1 MKWRCVGKGGKAA
14 ERAGAEG
21 RGTQVG
27 CSMRAG
33 GLLLFSLIPHLLG
46 GEESEPRRVSGS
58 PAARAGRRRA
68 VPAPSHCQEWWLGDF
83 GGDCP
88 GADTW
93 G

>member
-46 GEESEPRRVSGS
+46 GRNRSPDVSLGALQHVPGGEGLS
-58 PAARAGRRRA
+58 LLQATARSGGW
-68 VPAPSHCQEWWLGDF
+68 VT